1 VLPVAWTVNEYI
13 SKTLSVSRIIPE
25 CFRRPGINVAG
36 SDVFIRMDQTIGSRV
51 REMSELNSGASRKF
65 TEEGKSKAPLPV
77 FVFRNN
83 ILDDILAVWF

>member
-1 VLPVAWTVNEYI
+1 
-13 SKTLSVSRIIPE
+13 
-25 CFRRPGINVAG
+25 
-36 SDVFIRMDQTIGSRV
+36 MDQTIGSRV